1 MQHAVARHQRF
12 IDTLVI
18 NQIAHRLAHFRI
30 GEVRL
35 FHAHRHVVH
44 GAALHRIDGQ
54 LRIAAQGVDIG
65 NRHIVGN
72 IKVAFFDHQAQSLRL
87 LEMTQYH
94 AAHFRLAAP
103 VVRVALHAQHI
114 FRLPGFE
121 DKRPGTGFMGG

>member
-1 MQHAVARHQRF
+1 M
-12 IDTLVI
+12 
-18 NQIAHRLAHFRI
+18 
-30 GEVRL
+30 RL

-54 LRIAAQGVDIG
+54 LRVAAQGVDIG

-121 DKRPGTGFMGG
+121 DKRPGTDFMGG